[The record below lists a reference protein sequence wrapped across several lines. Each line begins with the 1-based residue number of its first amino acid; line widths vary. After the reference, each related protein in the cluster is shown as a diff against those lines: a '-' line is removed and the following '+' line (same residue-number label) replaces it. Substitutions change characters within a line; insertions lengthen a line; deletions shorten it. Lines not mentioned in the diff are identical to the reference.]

1 MSTTILCVGRSVRT
15 AQGAFS
21 SAELEAALEAE
32 RSSAILT
39 YAGRKYNPGNLSVMT
54 GDGIA
59 SADVLLNGRLYAS
72 DIAVTDGAVIRVEKA
87 DCRGAGLYNVVEV
100 LTKDA
105 NGKYL
110 AITKRSGEKGSNANE
125 ADYLYWIGN

>member
-1 MSTTILCVGRSVRT
+1 MTKQETLLCRCEDITREQIR
-15 AQGAFS
+15 A
-21 SAELEAALEAE
+21 
-32 RSSAILT
+32 
-39 YAGRKYNPGNLSVMT
+39 
-54 GDGIA
+54 
-59 SADVLLNGRLYAS
+59 LYAS
-72 DIAVTDGAVIRVEKA
+72 DIAVTDGAKIRVEKT
-87 DCRGAGLYNVVEV
+87 DCRDAGLYNVVEV